1 MYICIY
7 ESFFERVRTC
17 FHAFRKKQERTK
29 KDGEIGSFRAYIQ
42 LKISKDV
49 GV

>member
-1 MYICIY
+1 MKV
-7 ESFFERVRTC
+7 FLNVFEPVSMRLE
-17 FHAFRKKQERTK
+17 KNKSEPK